1 MNEWEKETIH
11 DLKQY
16 RYWQES
22 LRQIPGMLEALA
34 SEAAA
39 VRCSLSGIEPV
50 SGGGSNYEQERLT
63 HILLRREKL
72 SHRYAAVKK
81 QVALLEEALSYLE
94 AKERKVLENF
104 FIWRQSDS
112 ILRLCRELGYEERQI
127 YNIKEK
133 ALHKLTILR
142 YGPDT
147 KESKTKKRA

>member
-22 LRQIPGMLEALA
+22 LCQIPGMLEALA

-39 VRCSLSGIEPV
+39 VRCSLSGTEPV

-63 HILLRREKL
+63 YILLRREKL

-81 QVALLEEALSYLE
+81 QVALLAVVSPMPF
-94 AKERKVLENF
+94 V
-104 FIWRQSDS
+104 
-112 ILRLCRELGYEERQI
+112 
-127 YNIKEK
+127 
-133 ALHKLTILR
+133 
-142 YGPDT
+142 
-147 KESKTKKRA
+147 KRWVRSCVISWIT